1 MQTYETFFLHALE
14 EDLKNKVNI
23 KEVNFKIFN
32 INIKF
37 YFIFIFF
44 YHEK

>member
-1 MQTYETFFLHALE
+1 MQKYETFFLHALE

-23 KEVNFKIFN
+23 KEVNFKNFN

-37 YFIFIFF
+37 YFIFIF